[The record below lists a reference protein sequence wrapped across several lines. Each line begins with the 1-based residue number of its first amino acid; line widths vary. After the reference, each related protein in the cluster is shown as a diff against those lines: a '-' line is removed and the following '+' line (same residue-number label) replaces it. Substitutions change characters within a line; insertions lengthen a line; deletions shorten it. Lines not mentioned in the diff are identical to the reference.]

1 MPSRTAR
8 RKAAMHKF
16 PQISRP
22 RILLLLCAGA
32 ERLRK
37 ALEKRA
43 RLDCATSL
51 DAARE
56 LWRPGRYDIV
66 LAAFDRNPEASARL
80 CKEIKDR
87 APEQL
92 LAFLAGHGDNLPT
105 EPCPDAVFPKH
116 ESAEYLLARIE
127 TFLVAR
133 AQGFLPGIQGRGAAL
148 HWRA

>member
-1 MPSRTAR
+1 MPSKTAR
-8 RKAAMHKF
+8 RQAAMHKI

-37 ALEKRA
+37 GLEKRA

-51 DAARE
+51 NAARE
-56 LWRPGRYDIV
+56 LWRRGRYDIV
-66 LAAFDRNPEASARL
+66 LAAFDRHPEESARL

-92 LAFLAGHGDNLPT
+92 LAFLASQGDNLPI

-116 ESAEYLLARIE
+116 EPAEYLLARIE
-127 TFLVAR
+127 TFLVVG
-133 AQGFLPGIQGRGAAL
+133 AQGFLPGIPGRASVL
-148 HWRA
+148 HSRA

>member
-8 RKAAMHKF
+8 RQAEMHKI
-16 PQISRP
+16 PQIARP

-37 ALEKRA
+37 GLEKRA

-51 DAARE
+51 NAARE

-66 LAAFDRNPEASARL
+66 LAAFDRRPQESARL

-92 LAFLAGHGDNLPT
+92 LAFLASQGDNLPI

-116 ESAEYLLARIE
+116 EPAEYLLARIE

-133 AQGFLPGIQGRGAAL
+133 AAGFLQGIPGRASAL
-148 HWRA
+148 HSRA